1 MYIGARQHLLLATLG
16 AANQKHKGR
25 PMTVTLKQPAIY
37 KVLYF
42 QALVTATLL
51 FMFWNSAFAQT
62 RLPDIPPEQY
72 TIEQQKAA
80 KEFELARKKAPWGP
94 FAMLM
99 YSPQLMNNARAMG
112 DYLRYNSVFDSRLSE
127 FAILITAR
135 EWSQDYE
142 WYVHHPI
149 AIKAG
154 LKPEIAQALK
164 EGRRPEGMSEDETI
178 VYDFTIELQK
188 NKQVSDVTYAKT
200 ESRFG
205 KKGVI
210 DLAGIAGYYTF
221 LAMEMNM
228 ARHSIPANAERLPRL
243 PQ

>member
-1 MYIGARQHLLLATLG
+1 MT
-16 AANQKHKGR
+16 QKNILR
-25 PMTVTLKQPAIY
+25 SFFI
-37 KVLYF
+37 
-42 QALVTATLL
+42 ALFL
-51 FMFWNSAFAQT
+51 MFWGDAYAQT

-72 TIEQQKAA
+72 TVEQQKAA
-80 KEFELARKKAPWGP
+80 QEFEIARKKAPWGP

-112 DYLRYNSVFDSRLSE
+112 DYLRYNSAFDARLSE

-135 EWSQDYE
+135 EWTQDYE
-142 WYVHHPI
+142 WYVHYPI

-164 EGRRPEGMSEDETI
+164 EGRRPDGMSEDETI
-178 VYDFTIELQK
+178 VYNFTMELQK
-188 NKQVSDVTYAKT
+188 NKQVSDTTFVKT
-200 ESRFG
+200 ENRFG
-205 KKGVI
+205 KKGAI

-228 ARHSIPANAERLPRL
+228 ARHPIPASAERLPRL

>member
-1 MYIGARQHLLLATLG
+1 MLSKKRHFLRHLL
-16 AANQKHKGR
+16 
-25 PMTVTLKQPAIY
+25 
-37 KVLYF
+37 
-42 QALVTATLL
+42 ALFIFA
-51 FMFWNSAFAQT
+51 FWNSAFAQT

-72 TIEQQKAA
+72 TVEQQKAA
-80 KEFELARKKAPWGP
+80 QEFEVARKKAPWGP

-112 DYLRYNSVFDSRLSE
+112 DYLRYNPAFDGHLSE

-142 WYVHHPI
+142 WYVHYPI

-154 LKPEIAQALK
+154 LKPEIAKALK

-178 VYDFTIELQK
+178 VYNFTMELQK
-188 NKQVSDVTYAKT
+188 NKQVSDATFAKT

-205 KKGVI
+205 KKGTI

-228 ARHSIPANAERLPRL
+228 ARHPIPTNAERLPRL